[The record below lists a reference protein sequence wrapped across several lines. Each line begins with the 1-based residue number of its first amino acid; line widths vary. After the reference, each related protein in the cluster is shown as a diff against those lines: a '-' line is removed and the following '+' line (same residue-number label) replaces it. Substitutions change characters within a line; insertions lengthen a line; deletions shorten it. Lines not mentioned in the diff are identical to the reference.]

1 MLDRIVPKLRSSLSI
16 KIAFI
21 VTLQVLLITL
31 LFSSHNRTTEN
42 LVISI
47 LVSVLVGTA
56 VYFIIQSVVTS
67 RIKSLSAAADNLA
80 SGDMTVKA
88 EEKGTDE
95 ISTLAISFNALVEG
109 ISIWRN
115 NLEEIAASRLK
126 DLTAL
131 YGIVDTISRSLDLNK
146 VLPNVLDRALENM
159 RADKGAVVLVDH
171 DGKTLSLMAHRGLS
185 EKSLCQIIESGQG
198 CTGEVISRNDSTR
211 IDEEGDGQNR
221 VPGLDQDD
229 VRSAIV
235 VPISMRG
242 SVFGAFA
249 VYGGKGVR
257 FSDQDEVLLTT
268 IGNQVG
274 VAVENS
280 RLYEKTLELAQVDG
294 LTGLTNRRHLMER
307 LTEEVA
313 RAQRYQTSLSVI
325 MLDLDKFKSFNDTY
339 GHLKG
344 DELLK
349 AFGTMIG
356 HAVRV
361 GDIVGRYG
369 GEEFCVVLPNTSI
382 KGAVVIAERIRKSM
396 EELKISLADD
406 QPPAGRTVSIGA
418 AEYTGEESVEKL
430 LTIADA
436 ALYRAKERGR
446 NRVEV

>member
-16 KIAFI
+16 KLAFI
-21 VTLQVLLITL
+21 VTVQVLLITL
-31 LFSSHNRTTEN
+31 LFSYHNRTTEN
-42 LVISI
+42 LVTSI
-47 LVSVLVGTA
+47 LVSVLVGTI
-56 VYFIIQSVVTS
+56 VYFISKSVITS

-88 EEKGTDE
+88 EEKGSDE

-131 YGIVDTISRSLDLNK
+131 YEIVYTISLSLDLNK
-146 VLPNVLDRALENM
+146 VLPNVLDRALENL
-159 RADKGAVVLVDH
+159 RADKGAVVLVDK

-185 EKSLCQIIESGQG
+185 EESLCQIIESGQG
-198 CTGEVISRNDSTR
+198 CTGEVISRNDSMR
-211 IDEEGDGQNR
+211 IDNDGDGQNC

-235 VPISMRG
+235 VPVSMRG
-242 SVFGAFA
+242 NVFGAFA
-249 VYGGKGVR
+249 VYGGKGIR
-257 FSDQDEVLLTT
+257 FSDQDEVLLMT

-280 RLYEKTLELAQVDG
+280 RLYEKTLELAQADG
-294 LTGLTNRRHLMER
+294 LTGLANRRYLMER

-325 MLDLDKFKSFNDTY
+325 ILDLDKFKSFNDTY

-349 AFGTMIG
+349 AFGAMIG

-382 KGAVVIAERIRKSM
+382 KGAVVIAER
-396 EELKISLADD
+396 
-406 QPPAGRTVSIGA
+406 
-418 AEYTGEESVEKL
+418 
-430 LTIADA
+430 
-436 ALYRAKERGR
+436 
-446 NRVEV
+446 